1 MSDNAAIA
9 RAIED
14 MMVLFNKIVKED
26 LNEDSYGF
34 SE

>member
-9 RAIED
+9 RAVAD